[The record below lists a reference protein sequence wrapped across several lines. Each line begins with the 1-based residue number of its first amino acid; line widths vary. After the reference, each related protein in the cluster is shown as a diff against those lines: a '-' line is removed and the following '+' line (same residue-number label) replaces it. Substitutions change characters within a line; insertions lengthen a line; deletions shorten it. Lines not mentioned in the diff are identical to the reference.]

1 MLPSLDKQV
10 DFCTTETN
18 KLSKNPQDCI
28 PITIDYID
36 GVAKMKFFAYFVS
49 KQIIHYYDLRRDY
62 MYQFLKLTIKNY
74 NQQNL
79 RIPFELLRLIGEFK
93 SLSVGV
99 SEKLTLYLLKCI
111 FYQLGWAGIK
121 SLRNNEALF
130 WILPTEH
137 RNSKCVSSH
146 NSMFA
151 LLKDNFTHNTNPFS
165 TTSPSISSQYCYQSI

>member
-1 MLPSLDKQV
+1 M
-10 DFCTTETN
+10 
-18 KLSKNPQDCI
+18 
-28 PITIDYID
+28 DYMD

-74 NQQNL
+74 NQRNL

-99 SEKLTLYLLKCI
+99 SEKLTLFLLKCI

-121 SLRNNEALF
+121 SLRNNEALL
-130 WILPTEH
+130 WILPTEY
-137 RNSKCVSSH
+137 RNLNSVSYH
-146 NSMFA
+146 HSMFCTIKVIILIQISLVQ
-151 LLKDNFTHNTNPFS
+151 LLL
-165 TTSPSISSQYCYQSI
+165 